1 MVTTSTDPSAATDA
15 VRSPSVL
22 VVLVVHDGASWLHE
36 CLASLMA
43 QTHPRLGVVGVDNAS
58 TDDSRALLTQALG
71 EGRVIALSEN
81 LGVAG
86 AMKAAVEL
94 PAAERAD
101 YLLVLHDDA
110 ALGPDAVA
118 RLVEAAT
125 GIRGVERVGVVGPKV
140 VDWEDPRVLRE
151 VGRSTDAFGH
161 PFTPLQDGEID
172 QGQYDRVLE
181 VLFVSSCAMLIA
193 REAWQR
199 IGLFDERFAGHHDD
213 LDFCWRARLA
223 GFRVLMTP
231 LAQARHRDA
240 AGKGERGEDRPRSTR
255 YYAERAALASM
266 LKDYGVLTL
275 LWLLPVY
282 AVLGVARITFLLV
295 ARRFEDAFDQ
305 LAAWGWN
312 VAHLPGT
319 IRRRLRAQ
327 SVRRVR
333 DRSVRRFMAA
343 TLRVPRWFERA
354 EALLE
359 EQLEEGSEDAPRF
372 RERAATIAGAHPVV
386 VTSVVAIAI
395 GALAYRTIVGPQALT
410 GGALAGF
417 PSSAGAFFHELAAST
432 RSTILGG
439 AQPASPALA
448 GLGALSWVS
457 FGSPALAQKLLL
469 CALPPIAAISMY
481 RSLVR
486 QTAQPAA
493 AILGALGYVMSAVML
508 WSFSEGRI
516 ALLVA
521 LATLP
526 AVWDRMDAAFSKAG
540 PSVSMPNFVVG
551 LGVAIAIGLA
561 FEPGVLLGIGVVAAA
576 QLLGG
581 RRRGRG
587 LTLAIGGV
595 VAAEALVF
603 PLIEDLL
610 RAPAAGL
617 SSSVGRTDVWSIL
630 RLAPGGGP
638 GTWAIAAFLPIAAAL
653 SFAVVGREHRLRAWR
668 ALLVV
673 LAGLGLAWASANR
686 YLPEAF
692 TNTTIYVVVAALGEA
707 AIIAYGV
714 GSLAT
719 GVTHER
725 FGFRQVA
732 AGVLAIVMSV
742 GLGAQALELTL
753 AEWEVGPN
761 GLPPAWPVIDA
772 SGPGDFKILWLGRVN
787 GERFP
792 APGGDPQG
800 IIEAGPASV
809 RYSITDREGIV
820 ALDTGRG
827 ADGPGYDYLRRALQE
842 LLSGSTSNVG
852 ALLGPLGV
860 RFVVAKEGDLPPPAA
875 VRLNAQLDMDLVP
888 AGGLTIYRNARA
900 LPVASVVTSP
910 GFSRVARS
918 TGLLA
923 IASSARPQAVK
934 LAATGTGWSGSS
946 EGGFVY
952 VAQQFDSGWRA
963 RTSASPTAVGP
974 QRAFGWAM
982 GFPIGTGGS
991 TAGGGPGGAATVT
1004 VMHDRDLIGTVELW
1018 GLAILWLAALWI
1030 TRKPGSS

>member
-1 MVTTSTDPSAATDA
+1 MVTTSTDPSTATDA

-22 VVLVVHDGASWLHE
+22 IVLVVHDGASWLRE
-36 CLASLMA
+36 CLASLAA
-43 QTHPRLGVVGVDNAS
+43 QTHPRLGVVAVDTAS
-58 TDDSRALLTQALG
+58 TDDSRAILAQALD
-71 EGRVIALSEN
+71 ERRVIALPEN
-81 LGVAG
+81 VGLAG
-86 AMKAAVEL
+86 ALKAAVEL
-94 PAAERAD
+94 PGAEKAD

-118 RLVEAAT
+118 RLVDAAT
-125 GIRGVERVGVVGPKV
+125 GIRGIERVGVVGPKV
-140 VDWEDPRVLRE
+140 VDWDDPRVLRE

-193 REAWQR
+193 LEAWQR

-240 AGKGERGEDRPRSTR
+240 SRKGERGDGERPRSTR

-266 LKDYGVLTL
+266 LKDYGILTL

-282 AVLGVARITFLLV
+282 AVLGVARIAFLLV

-319 IRRRLRAQ
+319 LRRRLRAQ
-327 SVRRVR
+327 SVRSVR
-333 DRSVRRFMAA
+333 DRTVRRFMAS
-343 TLRVPRWFERA
+343 TLRLPRWFERA

-359 EQLEEGSEDAPRF
+359 EQLEEGTEEAPRF
-372 RERAATIAGAHPVV
+372 RERAATIAGAHPVL
-386 VTSVVAIAI
+386 VTSIFAIAI
-395 GALAYRTIVGPQALT
+395 GALAYRTIIGPQALT
-410 GGALAGF
+410 GGALAAF
-417 PSSAGAFFHELAAST
+417 PSSAGAFFHEWAAST

-439 AQPASPALA
+439 VQPASPALA
-448 GLGALSWVS
+448 GLGALSWVAS
-457 FGSPALAQKLLL
+457 GSPAVAQKLLL
-469 CALPPIAAISMY
+469 CALPPVAAITMY
-481 RSLVR
+481 RCLVR

-516 ALLVA
+516 ALLVV

-526 AVWDRMDAAFSKAG
+526 AVWDRLDAAFSKAG
-540 PSVSMPNFVVG
+540 PPVPMPRFVVG
-551 LGVAIAIGLA
+551 LGVAIAIGVA

-587 LTLAIGGV
+587 LTLAIGGGM
-595 VAAEALVF
+595 AAVALVF
-603 PLIEDLL
+603 PMIEDLV

-617 SSSVGRTDVWSIL
+617 SSSVGRTDVWAIL

-638 GTWAIAAFLPIAAAL
+638 GTWAIAAFLPIAAVL
-653 SFAVVGREHRLRAWR
+653 CFAVVGREHRLRAWR

-673 LAGLGLAWASANR
+673 LAGLGLAWASAAR
-686 YLPEAF
+686 YLPETF
-692 TNTTIYVVVAALGEA
+692 SNTIVYIVVAALGEA
-707 AIIAYGV
+707 AILAYGV
-714 GSLAT
+714 ASLAT
-719 GVTHER
+719 GVAQER
-725 FGFRQVA
+725 FGFRQIA
-732 AGVLAIVMSV
+732 AGWLAIVMSV
-742 GLGAQALELTL
+742 GLGAQALELAL

-761 GLPPAWPVIDA
+761 GLPPAWPVVDA
-772 SGPGDFKILWLGRVN
+772 SAPGDFRILWLGQVD

-800 IIEAGPASV
+800 IVEAGAASV
-809 RYSITDREGIV
+809 RYAITDREGVV

-827 ADGPGYDYLRRALQE
+827 AHGSGYDYLRRAMQE
-842 LLSGSTSNVG
+842 LLSGSTSNAG
-852 ALLGPLGV
+852 ALLGPLGI
-860 RFVVAKEGDLPPPAA
+860 RFVVAQEGDLPPPAA
-875 VRLNAQLDMDLVP
+875 QRLDAQLDMNLVP

-900 LPVASVVTSP
+900 LPVASIVTTP
-910 GFSRVARS
+910 GFSRVAEA
-918 TGLLA
+918 TGLLP
-923 IASSARPQAVK
+923 ISSSARPRVMT
-934 LAATGTGWSGSS
+934 LPTTGDGWSGTS

-952 VAQQFDSGWRA
+952 VAEQSDDGWHA
-963 RTSASPTAVGP
+963 RVGTSQTATDP
-974 QRAFGWAM
+974 RRAFGWAI
-982 GFPIGTGGS
+982 GFPVG
-991 TAGGGPGGAATVT
+991 AGAVTVT
-1004 VMHDRDLIGTVELW
+1004 HDRNAILTVEPW
-1018 GLAILWLAALWI
+1018 GLAILWIAALWI
-1030 TRKPGSS
+1030 TRKPGSA

>member
-22 VVLVVHDGASWLHE
+22 VVLVVHDGASWLRE
-36 CLASLMA
+36 CLASLAA
-43 QTHPRLGVVGVDNAS
+43 QTHPRLGVVAVDNAS
-58 TDDSRALLTQALG
+58 TDDSRAILAQALD
-71 EGRVIALSEN
+71 EHRVIALPEN
-81 LGVAG
+81 VGLAG
-86 AMKAAVEL
+86 ALRAAVEL
-94 PAAERAD
+94 PGAEKAD
-101 YLLVLHDDA
+101 YLLVLHDDV

-118 RLVEAAT
+118 RLVDAAT

-140 VDWEDPRVLRE
+140 VDWDDPRVLRE

-193 REAWQR
+193 LEAWQR

-240 AGKGERGEDRPRSTR
+240 SGKGERDRERGRSTR

-266 LKDYGVLTL
+266 LKDYGILTL

-282 AVLGVARITFLLV
+282 AVLGIARIAFLLV

-319 IRRRLRAQ
+319 LRRRLRAQ
-327 SVRRVR
+327 SVRSVR
-333 DRSVRRFMAA
+333 DRTVRRFMAS
-343 TLRVPRWFERA
+343 TLRLPRWFERA

-359 EQLEEGSEDAPRF
+359 EQLEEGTEDAPRF

-386 VTSVVAIAI
+386 VTSIFAIAI
-395 GALAYRTIVGPQALT
+395 GALAYRTIIGPQALT
-410 GGALAGF
+410 GGALASF
-417 PSSAGAFFHELAAST
+417 PSSAGGFFHELAAST

-439 AQPASPALA
+439 VQPASPALA

-457 FGSPALAQKLLL
+457 FGSPAVAQKLLL
-469 CALPPIAAISMY
+469 CALPPVAAITLY
-481 RSLVR
+481 RCLVR

-493 AILGALGYVMSAVML
+493 AILGALGYAMSAVML

-516 ALLVA
+516 ALLVV

-526 AVWDRMDAAFSKAG
+526 AVWDRLDAAFSKAG
-540 PSVSMPNFVVG
+540 PSVRMPRFVVG
-551 LGVAIAIGLA
+551 LGVAIAIGVA
-561 FEPGVLLGIGVVAAA
+561 FEPGVLLGIGVIAAA

-587 LTLAIGGV
+587 LILALGGGM
-595 VAAEALVF
+595 AAAALVF
-603 PLIEDLL
+603 PMIEDLV

-617 SSSVGRTDVWSIL
+617 SSSVGRSDVWEIL
-630 RLAPGGGP
+630 RLAAGGGP
-638 GTWAIAAFLPIAAAL
+638 GTWAIAAFLPIAAVL
-653 SFAVVGREHRLRAWR
+653 CFAVVGREHRLRAWR

-673 LAGLGLAWASANR
+673 LAGLGLAWASAAR
-686 YLPEAF
+686 YLPETF
-692 TNTTIYVVVAALGEA
+692 SNTTVYIVVAALGEA
-707 AIIAYGV
+707 AIVAYGV
-714 GSLAT
+714 ASLAT
-719 GVTHER
+719 GVAQER
-725 FGFRQVA
+725 FGFRQIA

-742 GLGAQALELTL
+742 GLGAQALELAL
-753 AEWEVGPN
+753 SEWEVGPN
-761 GLPPAWPVIDA
+761 GLPPAWPVVDSSA
-772 SGPGDFKILWLGRVN
+772 PGEFRILWLGRVD
-787 GERFP
+787 GEPFP

-800 IIEAGPASV
+800 IVEAGTASV

-827 ADGPGYDYLRRALQE
+827 AHGLGYDYLRRALQE
-842 LLSGSTSNVG
+842 LLSGSTSNAG
-852 ALLGPLGV
+852 ALLGPLGI
-860 RFVVAKEGDLPPPAA
+860 RFVVAQEGDLPPPAA
-875 VRLNAQLDMDLVP
+875 QRLDAQLDMNRVP
-888 AGGLTIYRNARA
+888 AGGLTIYRNARV
-900 LPVASVVTSP
+900 LPVAAVATTP
-910 GFSRVARS
+910 GFSRVAGA
-918 TGLLA
+918 TGLLP
-923 IASSARPQAVK
+923 ISSSARPGVTT
-934 LAATGTGWSGSS
+934 LRTTPDGWFGSS

-952 VAQQFDSGWRA
+952 VAKQFDEGWHA
-963 RTSASPTAVGP
+963 RVGSSQMAVDP
-974 QRAFGWAM
+974 RRAFGWAI
-982 GFPIGTGGS
+982 GFPVGSGGV
-991 TAGGGPGGAATVT
+991 TVT
-1004 VMHDRDLIGTVELW
+1004 HDRDAILTVELW
-1018 GLAILWLAALWI
+1018 GLAILWIAALWI
-1030 TRKPGSS
+1030 TRKPGSA

>member
-1 MVTTSTDPSAATDA
+1 MVTMSTDPSAATDA

-22 VVLVVHDGASWLHE
+22 VVLVVHDGASWLRE
-36 CLASLMA
+36 CVASLAA
-43 QTHPRLGVVGVDNAS
+43 QTHPRIGVVAIDNAS
-58 TDDSRALLTQALG
+58 TDDSRAILAQALG
-71 EGRVIALSEN
+71 EQRVIVLAEN
-81 LGVAG
+81 LGLAG
-86 AMKAAVEL
+86 ALKAAVEL
-94 PAAERAD
+94 PAAEKAD

-110 ALGPDAVA
+110 ALGPEAVA
-118 RLVEAAT
+118 RLVDAAT

-140 VDWEDPRVLRE
+140 VDWDDPRVLRE

-199 IGLFDERFAGHHDD
+199 IGLFDERFAGQHDD
-213 LDFCWRARLA
+213 LDFCWRARVA

-240 AGKGERGEDRPRSTR
+240 AGKGERGSDRARSTR

-266 LKDYGVLTL
+266 LKDYGILTL

-282 AVLGVARITFLLV
+282 AVLGVARIGFLLV

-319 IRRRLRAQ
+319 LRRRLRAQ
-327 SVRRVR
+327 SVRSVR
-333 DRSVRRFMAA
+333 DRTVRRFMAS
-343 TLRVPRWFERA
+343 TFRLPRWFERA

-359 EQLEEGSEDAPRF
+359 EQLEEGTEEAPRF
-372 RERAATIAGAHPVV
+372 RERAATIAGAHPVL
-386 VTSVVAIAI
+386 VTSIFAIAI
-395 GALAYRTIVGPQALT
+395 GAFAYRTIVGPQALT
-410 GGALAGF
+410 GGALAAF

-439 AQPASPALA
+439 VQPASPALA

-457 FGSPALAQKLLL
+457 FGSPAVAQKLLL
-469 CALPPIAAISMY
+469 CVLPLVAAITMY

-486 QTAQPAA
+486 QTAQAAA

-516 ALLVA
+516 ALLVV
-521 LATLP
+521 LGTLP
-526 AVWDRMDAAFSKAG
+526 AVWDRLDAAFSKPG
-540 PSVSMPNFVVG
+540 PSVRMPRFVVG
-551 LGVAIAIGLA
+551 LGVAVAIGVA

-587 LTLAIGGV
+587 LTLAVGGGV
-595 VAAEALVF
+595 AAAALVF
-603 PLIEDLL
+603 PMIEDLV

-617 SSSVGRTDVWSIL
+617 SSLVGRADVWSIL

-638 GTWAIAAFLPIAAAL
+638 GTWAVAAFLPIAAAL
-653 SFAVVGREHRLRAWR
+653 CFAVVGREHRLRAWR

-686 YLPEAF
+686 YLPDAF
-692 TNTTIYVVVAALGEA
+692 TNTSIYVAVAALGEA

-714 GSLAT
+714 ASLAT

-725 FGFRQVA
+725 FGFRQIA
-732 AGVLAIVMSV
+732 AGALALVMSV
-742 GLGAQALELTL
+742 GLGAQALELAL

-761 GLPPAWPVIDA
+761 GLPPAWPVVDA
-772 SGPGDFKILWLGRVN
+772 SAPGDFRILWLGRVD

-800 IIEAGPASV
+800 IAEAGTASV
-809 RYSITDREGIV
+809 RYSLTDREGIV

-842 LLSGSTSNVG
+842 LLSGSTSNAG
-852 ALLGPLGV
+852 ALLGPLGI
-860 RFVVAKEGDLPPPAA
+860 RFVVAQEGDLPPPAA
-875 VRLNAQLDMDLVP
+875 ERLDAQLDMNLVP
-888 AGGLTIYRNARA
+888 AGGLTIYQNARA

-910 GFSRVARS
+910 GFSRVAEA

-923 IASSARPQAVK
+923 ISSSARPRAVK
-934 LAATGTGWSGSS
+934 LSATGDGWSGSS

-952 VAQQFDSGWRA
+952 VAEQFDVGWRA
-963 RTSASPTAVGP
+963 RAGASEAPVGP
-974 QRAFGWAM
+974 RRAFGWAI
-982 GFPIGTGGS
+982 GFPIESG
-991 TAGGGPGGAATVT
+991 TVT
-1004 VMHDRDLIGTVELW
+1004 VTHDGDPIRTAEVW
-1018 GLAILWLAALWI
+1018 GLAILWIAALWI
-1030 TRKPGSS
+1030 TRKPGSA